1 MDCYH
6 AGGSKLGDR
15 RLFDELQATGIC
27 DGPELRV
34 RAESNEDRP
43 NMVPDGGFNDAE
55 LIRDDLGRDAI
66 GQQLKDFLLPR
77 RQQS

>member
-1 MDCYH
+1 
-6 AGGSKLGDR
+6 
-15 RLFDELQATGIC
+15 
-27 DGPELRV
+27 V